1 VGLLS
6 RRPLPLPP
14 LRLRRGGRRPL
25 EHCGALLL
33 NPSLTLTL
41 ACFYHRWLATTTRRK
56 TDLTESPATK
66 QPAAWMKQRK
76 DKQVSAA
83 HYFRGFFGSKDK
95 KTSLIIITILATLIS
110 GVASCT
116 SITQRQDVRPLVLR
130 DVPAQRL
137 AYRIEPDVAAP
148 AEVKTEDADDKIE
161 AIQIDFNTR
170 RQNDALVRTVRSP
183 DGQRALTL
191 YGIADEPSQEFH
203 IDLYSADGRFLRNLT
218 PPDLACVF
226 PETVA
231 WSPDGNFITFI
242 AHKGVKPTPTPT
254 PPGAIP
260 PDTGETVE
268 ASPLPSVAPAFPAV
282 PLFNTEQIY
291 ICNRDGY
298 DLRPLT
304 SREGLIY
311 FYASWAPD
319 NHALVAM
326 ACKESEWEARE
337 KEFKL
342 ATGRPRLIT
351 PDGKERLLDDELTEA
366 LPVWSPDS
374 SKVADAFDADVMI
387 YDAASNKPTQARIR
401 LRDALIA
408 ASRTYETKTSG
419 AGKENESNESKAG
432 EKTAADSAIP
442 ATFNP
447 IIRLEWTSPEKLYLE
462 TAYVRLI
469 PNDPIT
475 SFQRWHLLTLSPQA
489 AVLK

>member
-1 VGLLS
+1 
-6 RRPLPLPP
+6 
-14 LRLRRGGRRPL
+14 
-25 EHCGALLL
+25 
-33 NPSLTLTL
+33 
-41 ACFYHRWLATTTRRK
+41 
-56 TDLTESPATK
+56 LTESPATK
-66 QPAAWMKQRK
+66 QPAALIKQRQHK
-76 DKQVSAA
+76 KVFAA
-83 HYFRGFFGSKDK
+83 ISFFGSKDK
-95 KTSLIIITILATLIS
+95 KTSPLVIKILATLTS
-110 GVASCT
+110 FVVSCT

-137 AYRIEPDVAAP
+137 AYRFEPDVAVP
-148 AEVKTEDADDKIE
+148 AEVINENSDDKIE

-231 WSPDGNFITFI
+231 WSPDGNFMTFI
-242 AHKGVKPTPTPT
+242 AHRAVKPTPTPT

-260 PDTGETVE
+260 PDTSIPGETGE
-268 ASPLPSVAPAFPAV
+268 ATALPSVAPAFPAV
-282 PLFNTEQIY
+282 PLFSTEQIY

-298 DLRPLT
+298 DLKPLT

-319 NHALVAM
+319 NHALVAL
-326 ACKESEWEARE
+326 ACKESEWDARE
-337 KEFKL
+337 KQFKL
-342 ATGRPRLIT
+342 PTGRPRLIT

-366 LPVWSPDS
+366 LPVWCSDS
-374 SKVADAFDADVMI
+374 SKVAGAFDTDVMI

-401 LRDALIA
+401 IRDSLIA
-408 ASRTYETKTSG
+408 ASRVYEERS
-419 AGKENESNESKAG
+419 AGGKKKNDNTGSKAV
-432 EKTAADSAIP
+432 ETRPAESAIP
-442 ATFNP
+442 ASFNP
-447 IIRLEWTSPEKLYLE
+447 IIRLEWTSPEKLFIQ
-462 TAYVRLI
+462 TAYVRLM
-469 PNDPIT
+469 PNDTIST
-475 SFQRWHLLTLSPQA
+475 FQRWHLLVLSPQA

>member
-1 VGLLS
+1 M
-6 RRPLPLPP
+6 
-14 LRLRRGGRRPL
+14 
-25 EHCGALLL
+25 
-33 NPSLTLTL
+33 
-41 ACFYHRWLATTTRRK
+41 
-56 TDLTESPATK
+56 TESPVTK
-66 QPAAWMKQRK
+66 QSAAWMKQRK
-76 DKQVSAA
+76 DKELSATIC
-83 HYFRGFFGSKDK
+83 FFGSKDK
-95 KTSLIIITILATLIS
+95 KTSLLIITILATLVS
-110 GVASCT
+110 GAASCT

-137 AYRIEPDVAAP
+137 AYRFEPDVAVP
-148 AEVKTEDADDKIE
+148 AEVTKEDADDKIE

-183 DGQRALTL
+183 DGQRALAL
-191 YGIADEPSQEFH
+191 YGVADEPSQEFH

-242 AHKGVKPTPTPT
+242 GHRGVKPTPTPT
-254 PPGAIP
+254 PPGATL
-260 PDTGETVE
+260 PDTGETAE
-268 ASPLPSVAPAFPAV
+268 ASPLPSIAPAFPAV

-298 DLRPLT
+298 DLKPLT

-311 FYASWAPD
+311 FYAAWAPD

-337 KEFKL
+337 KAFKL

-366 LPVWSPDS
+366 LPFWSPDS
-374 SKVADAFDADVMI
+374 SKVAGAFDTEVMI
-387 YDAASNKPTQARIR
+387 YDAASDKPTQARIR

-408 ASRTYETKTSG
+408 ASRIYEERNEH
-419 AGKENESNESKAG
+419 GKKKSDDNKA
-432 EKTAADSAIP
+432 EKNSAAASAIP
-442 ATFNP
+442 ASFNP
-447 IIRLEWTSPEKLYLE
+447 IIRLEWTSPDKLFLE
-462 TAYVRLI
+462 TAYVRLM
-469 PNDPIT
+469 PNDTIT
-475 SFQRWHLLTLSPQA
+475 TFQRWHLLILSLQA